1 MSHFQH
7 ITAAIL
13 AGGTG
18 TRLRSVVA
26 DRPKVLALVGGKPF
40 LAHLLDQLVAQG
52 ISKVVLCTGYLGEQV
67 QAHFGENY
75 RGMKLFYSR
84 EDQPLGTGGAII
96 QAMPLLQ
103 SETILVLNGD
113 SYCRT
118 DLQASLTWHRRKQ
131 AWGTL
136 VLAQVAQVGRYGQVQ
151 TDAEGRIEKFC
162 EKGAAEG
169 PGWINSGIYWF
180 ERTALAKF
188 TAGQPLSLE
197 RDVLAAWVGQG
208 LYGYA
213 QKGPFLDIGIPE
225 DYARAE
231 HFFATLHEPTA
242 AIPV

>member
-1 MSHFQH
+1 MSNLQH
-7 ITAAIL
+7 IMAAIL

-26 DRPKVLALVGGKPF
+26 DRPKVLAQVGEKPF

-52 ISKVVLCTGYLGEQV
+52 LSTVVLCTGYLGDQV
-67 QAHFGENY
+67 EAFFGESY
-75 RGMKLFYSR
+75 LGIHLSYSR

-96 QAMPLLQ
+96 QALPMLQ
-103 SETILVLNGD
+103 SETLLVLNGD

-118 DLQASLTWHRRKQ
+118 DLQVSLAWHRQKQ
-131 AWGTL
+131 ARGTL

-162 EKGAAEG
+162 EKGGAEG
-169 PGWINSGIYWF
+169 SGWINSGIYWF
-180 ERTALAKF
+180 ERAALAKF
-188 TAGQPLSLE
+188 TAGQSLSLE

-208 LYGYA
+208 LYGFA

-231 HFFATLHEPTA
+231 HFFSNLHELNSATS
-242 AIPV
+242 V

>member
-1 MSHFQH
+1 MSHPSH

-26 DRPKVLALVGGKPF
+26 DRPKVMAQVGGKPF
-40 LAHLLDQLVAQG
+40 LEHLLNQLVAQG
-52 ISKVVLCTGYLGEQV
+52 ISKVVLCTGYLGDQV
-67 QAHFGENY
+67 EAFFGRSY
-75 RGMKLFYSR
+75 LGMHLYYSR

-96 QAMPLLQ
+96 QALPLMQ
-103 SETILVLNGD
+103 SETLLVLNGD

-118 DLQASLTWHRRKQ
+118 DLQASLAWHRRKQ
-131 AWGTL
+131 ARGTL

-162 EKGAAEG
+162 EKGGAEG
-169 PGWINSGIYWF
+169 PGWINSGTYWF
-180 ERTALAKF
+180 ERAALAKF
-188 TAGQPLSLE
+188 TAGQSLSLE
-197 RDVLAAWVGQG
+197 RDVLASWVGQG
-208 LYGYA
+208 LYGFA

-225 DYARAE
+225 DYAQAE
-231 HFFATLHEPTA
+231 QFFATLHELKS